1 MERLN
6 IQYNPVTSIAANF
19 PLGNTLKIVRRS
31 TTLAQT
37 VTVLRPIP
45 FRCRVASASRRSACN
60 PPRLVLGDE
69 SDQNQPLRFA
79 PVRFQ
84 YAGLLVPSAI
94 VASNRPAMPSTA
106 ELPVV
111 LYTRRGCHLCDDA
124 KLVLEQFGLRP
135 REVDIDQQPDAE
147 LKARYD
153 HWVPVVE
160 INGKERFRGG
170 VDPTLLR
177 RILLSEK
184 QSP

>member
-1 MERLN
+1 M
-6 IQYNPVTSIAANF
+6 PPGVMS
-19 PLGNTLKIVRRS
+19 
-31 TTLAQT
+31 
-37 VTVLRPIP
+37 
-45 FRCRVASASRRSACN
+45 SA
-60 PPRLVLGDE
+60 D
-69 SDQNQPLRFA
+69 
-79 PVRFQ
+79 
-84 YAGLLVPSAI
+84 
-94 VASNRPAMPSTA
+94 

-135 REVDIDQQPDAE
+135 REVDIDLQPDAE

-170 VDPTLLR
+170 VDPTLLK

-184 QSP
+184 TSK